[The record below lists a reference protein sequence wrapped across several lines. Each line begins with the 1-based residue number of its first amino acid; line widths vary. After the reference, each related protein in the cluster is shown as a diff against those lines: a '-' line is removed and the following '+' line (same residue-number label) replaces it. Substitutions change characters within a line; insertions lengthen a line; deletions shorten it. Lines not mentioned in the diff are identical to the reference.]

1 MFDVHQMQV
10 FLAVAEKLSF
20 TRAAETLFLT
30 QSAVSHQVA
39 KLERSVGRE
48 LLLREGRTVSLT
60 AAGREMSAQA
70 RRVLAVL
77 EEADTAVKMVGEPGR
92 GRLRIGAPASSC
104 QYLFPEAL
112 REFRECFP
120 DYTLSIIPG
129 DAPVTVQHLLAQTI
143 DLAVMVRPERQN
155 KLTYFDLFEDELQFL
170 VNPLHPWAVAGKVD
184 RRQLGEQ
191 PLVLYGQQSASHRL
205 VERYFLKQGVPL
217 RDPIELGDI
226 GAIKELVKLGLGVS
240 LTAGWVA
247 RPEVA
252 EGSLVL
258 LPVPGARLKRQWCMA
273 SLAGRRLSVAEQT
286 LVGLCQTVAQQL
298 ATG

>member
-20 TRAAETLFLT
+20 TRAAEVLFLT

-39 KLERSVGRE
+39 KLERSVGCE
-48 LLLREGRTVSLT
+48 LLLREGRSVSLT
-60 AAGREMSAQA
+60 AAGREMTAQA

-77 EEADTAVKMVGEPGR
+77 EEAGTAVRQIAEPGK

-120 DYTLSIIPG
+120 EYTLSIIPG
-129 DAPVTVQHLLAQTI
+129 DAPITVQHLLAETI
-143 DLAVMVRPERQN
+143 DLGVMVRPERQS

-170 VNPLHPWAVAGKVD
+170 VSPLHPWAVAGKVD
-184 RRQLGEQ
+184 KRQLGDQ
-191 PLVLYGQQSASHRL
+191 PLVLYAQQSATHRL

-240 LTAGWVA
+240 LTAPWVA

-258 LPVPGARLKRQWCMA
+258 LPVPGARLKRQWCVA
-273 SLAGRRLSVAEQT
+273 SLAGRKLSVAELT
-286 LVGLCQTVAQQL
+286 LVGLCQTVAKQL
-298 ATG
+298 ATA